1 MKIWSKSKEKILEAI
16 EKSIIKE
23 QTNILEKARKNK
35 AQAIEALL
43 LLQSIYVLDMND
55 IDPKEKSK
63 ELTKAD
69 LVHKTHLELVTLLE
83 YYIEKL
89 NEEVGAEQ

>member
-1 MKIWSKSKEKILEAI
+1 MKIWTKSKEKILEAI

-23 QTNILEKARKNK
+23 QTNILKKARKNK
-35 AQAIEALL
+35 AQAIEALI

-63 ELTKAD
+63 ELTKQD
-69 LVHKTHLELVTLLE
+69 LMHKTHLELVTLLE